1 MENLQKEKE
10 YSIETDP
17 LFKPIAEDKKKQI
30 DEAVEKHIR
39 SLSLDEIVDK
49 DDTKVPGQN
58 YALISIVSPQSNQK
72 SEQCCLKIKG
82 VFSTLDEANKYAEM
96 LQKIDQTFDIYV
108 VEMYSWLL
116 IPPDPT
122 QMDQKFL
129 DGKLNEIISGHREN
143 QIKSKMYFEERKR
156 ELMDTVSL
164 ENKEEN
170 NEKTTDSPDI
180 SDNSVPG
187 GIEAESSVNIAE
199 NKNEMSQS
207 NESNESNE
215 SPTPSDLMNSMVNEI
230 PIEKPSK
237 EYLV

>member
-1 MENLQKEKE
+1 MENSQKE
-10 YSIETDP
+10 YSVETDP

-129 DGKLNEIISGHREN
+129 DSKLNEIISGHREN

-164 ENKEEN
+164 ENKEDNKQEDN
-170 NEKTTDSPDI
+170 KQEETVATDTNVTPDI
-180 SDNSVPG
+180 SNNSVPV
-187 GIEAESSVNIAE
+187 GIDAESSVNIT
-199 NKNEMSQS
+199 
-207 NESNESNE
+207 ESNESNE
-215 SPTPSDLMNSMVNEI
+215 SPTPSDLMNSMINEI